1 MGQQSKVFS
10 MLKKHYGV
18 KEGPHE
24 SLENQI
30 EFGTCAKDTVVVLH
44 GKPLWSFIIYDSVM
58 YGN

>member
-1 MGQQSKVFS
+1 
-10 MLKKHYGV
+10 MLKKHYGM